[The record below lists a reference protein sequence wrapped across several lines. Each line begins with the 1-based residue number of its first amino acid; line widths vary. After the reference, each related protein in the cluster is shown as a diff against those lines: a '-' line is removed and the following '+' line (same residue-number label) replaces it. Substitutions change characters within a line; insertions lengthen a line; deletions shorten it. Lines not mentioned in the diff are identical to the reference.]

1 MSGSLTMPERYNRLF
16 DIEPG
21 QHIHLGK
28 SLPDVWK
35 HQLKENF
42 RVSTGAKIQ
51 HCDLLVEANISKSLN
66 LVEKGGLGKII
77 SNNGSA
83 FLQVS
88 NAQRR
93 FRWVKRFIAKHINQI
108 NNSGI
113 SVKLPDETGALHYF
127 AVSIKPSF
135 ENPNEISLLPCTINS
150 GELHIA
156 RESAHLPGSIAVLAT
171 KRVAPF
177 SSQLFSLADN
187 AISTAHASITRILF
201 RDRGT
206 LIVEAKDADN
216 NQYIS
221 RSSIMAGG
229 EKSIA
234 KNFKIIEK
242 LLANPTI
249 TQDSKLLIPN
259 PVASSVNAS
268 IEVKKPGQLAW
279 KVVRDSPELGPSIL
293 TQAWDFSFSLCVGTC
308 KQVKVGNDEFDAIIG
323 SDLKYIQ
330 QFCRN
335 DLEVTRLLVSI
346 NEHLLKH
353 LIGKDVFVVFSHGD
367 FGYGN
372 ILCDS
377 KTGSLSGV
385 IDWDTSRE
393 TELPGVDFINLLI
406 QKFRAQSSM
415 DESYK
420 AASQWIESEQLL
432 PIKIRGQLYE
442 KFGITD
448 KNLKLYSL
456 VVVLHLMGRDFRFRE
471 AGSLSS
477 EERATLIVA
486 ASYIE

>member
-1 MSGSLTMPERYNRLF
+1 MSGSLTMPERYNCLF

-35 HQLKENF
+35 HQLKKNF
-42 RVSTGAKIQ
+42 RVSTGTKIQ

-66 LVEKGGLGKII
+66 LVEKRGLGKII
-77 SNNGSA
+77 SSNGSA
-83 FLQVS
+83 LLQVS
-88 NAQRR
+88 KAQRR
-93 FRWVKRFIAKHINQI
+93 FRWVKRFIAKHVNQI

-113 SVKLPDETGALHYF
+113 RVTLPDDTEVLHYF
-127 AVSIKPSF
+127 AIVIKPSF

-156 RESAHLPGSIAVLAT
+156 RESAYLPGSIAVLAT

-201 RDRGT
+201 RERGT

-229 EKSIA
+229 EENIA

-242 LLANPTI
+242 LLANPMI
-249 TQDSKLLIPN
+249 TQESKLLIPN
-259 PVASSVNAS
+259 PVASSVNTS

-279 KVVRDSPELGPSIL
+279 EVVRDSPELGTSIL
-293 TQAWDFSFSLCVGTC
+293 TQAWDFSFSLCLGTC
-308 KQVKVGNDEFDAIIG
+308 KQVKVGNDEFDAIVG

-346 NEHLLKH
+346 NEYLLKY

-377 KTGSLSGV
+377 KTGSLTGV

-406 QKFRAQSSM
+406 QKFRAHGDIDQ
-415 DESYK
+415 SYK
-420 AASQWIESEQLL
+420 AAFQWITSEQQL
-432 PIKIRGQLYE
+432 PIKIRGQLQE
-442 KFGITD
+442 EFGIT
-448 KNLKLYSL
+448 KNDLKLYSL
-456 VVVLHLMGRDFRFRE
+456 ITILHLMGRDFRFRK
-471 AGSLSS
+471 AGSLNS
-477 EERATLIVA
+477 EERAAILLVA
-486 ASYIE
+486 STI